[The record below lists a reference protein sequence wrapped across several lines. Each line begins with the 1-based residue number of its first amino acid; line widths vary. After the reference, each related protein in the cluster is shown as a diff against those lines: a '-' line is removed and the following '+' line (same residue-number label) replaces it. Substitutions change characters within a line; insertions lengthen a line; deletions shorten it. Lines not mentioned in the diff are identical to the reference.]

1 MSRTVRLL
9 ATTGDGRFQEVSWDK
24 PDITDREIEVK
35 AVLTGICR
43 SDIDMMN
50 GEFGPLPLHMQGH
63 EGLGQVTE
71 VGAKIDDVQIG
82 DFVATRGE
90 PAFADYYN
98 VRRGEYV
105 KVPKDAPEYILEPL
119 ACGINLIKQ
128 EIDLFNG
135 VGKDILIRGSG
146 FLAWV
151 AFKTIREYN
160 FSHHI
165 DVVGQSN
172 QLVWHEEGVELKP
185 KPAGEYDI
193 VIDLK
198 EDAAM
203 LDGTHIKNGGTL
215 ILGTVKKPAVT
226 LTFETLLW
234 KAIKIIMP
242 SPRHRN
248 FDISMISARFFADH
262 NAETLNKF
270 WTREYDR
277 DTEWPKAF
285 SDGTSRNQGYSRGY
299 IRWR

>member
-9 ATTGDGRFQEVSWDK
+9 ATNGLGKFEEVQWDK
-24 PDITDREIEVK
+24 PDIKDREIEVK

-50 GEFGPLPLHMQGH
+50 GEFGPLPLNMQGH
-63 EGLGQVTE
+63 EGLGQVTA
-71 VGAKIDDVQIG
+71 VGAKVDNVQVG

-98 VRRGEYV
+98 VRQGEYV
-105 KVPKDAPEYILEPL
+105 IVPRDAPEYILEPL
-119 ACGINLIKQ
+119 ACGINVIKQ
-128 EIDLFNG
+128 ELDLFNG

-151 AFKTIREYN
+151 AYRTIREYN
-160 FSHHI
+160 FSHQI
-165 DVVGQSN
+165 DVVGNSN
-172 QLVWHEEGVELKP
+172 QLVWHDEGVDLKSR
-185 KPAGEYDI
+185 PAGEYDI

-234 KAIKIIMP
+234 KAVKIIMP

-248 FDISMISARFFADH
+248 FDISMITARFFADH
-262 NAETLNKF
+262 NSETLNKF

-277 DTEWPKAF
+277 DTEWQQAF
-285 SDGTSRNQGYSRGY
+285 ADGMSRNQGYSRGY

>member
-1 MSRTVRLL
+1 MRTVRLL
-9 ATTGDGRFQEVSWDK
+9 ATKGQGCFEEVEWTK

-50 GEFGPLPLHMQGH
+50 GEFGPLPLNMQGH
-63 EGLGQVTE
+63 EGLGQVTAIGARIDNVR
-71 VGAKIDDVQIG
+71 VGDY
-82 DFVATRGE
+82 VATRGE

-105 KVPKDAPEYILEPL
+105 KVPKDSPEYILEPL

-128 EIDLFNG
+128 ELDLFNG
-135 VGKDILIRGSG
+135 LGKDILIRGSG

-151 AFKTIREYN
+151 AYKTIREYN

-172 QLVWHEEGVELKP
+172 QLVWHEEGVELKS

-198 EDAAM
+198 EDAAL
-203 LDGTHIKNGGTL
+203 LDGVHIKNGGTL

-226 LTFETLLW
+226 LTFENLLW
-234 KAIKIIMP
+234 KAVKIVMP
-242 SPRHRN
+242 SPRHAN
-248 FDISMISARFFADH
+248 FDISMVSARFFADH
-262 NAETLNKF
+262 NSENLNRF

-277 DTEWPKAF
+277 DTEWLKAF
-285 SDGTSRNQGYSRGY
+285 EDGRSRNQGYSRGY